1 MLEGVSL
8 VFVAEVR
15 VVGVDRIVVGENGKA
30 AVGNPG
36 IMQRG
41 FGGRQGQKAI
51 NEVTMYGQI

>member
-8 VFVAEVR
+8 VFVAEVW

-36 IMQRG
+36 TMQRDSEDDR
-41 FGGRQGQKAI
+41 GRKQSMK
-51 NEVTMYGQI
+51 